1 MFARNSLRLISHS
14 GLIKA
19 IEAKC
24 SYVWMLD
31 DLGSQAN
38 TTKTSLPMIK
48 STHGFRKN
56 GLVEGH
62 NGANRQPTRN
72 VISFKKTSII
82 KNAVN
87 Y

>member
-19 IEAKC
+19 IEARC

-31 DLGSQAN
+31 DLDSQAN

-56 GLVEGH
+56 GLVEGL

-72 VISFKKTSII
+72 VIF
-82 KNAVN
+82 
-87 Y
+87 